1 MLKILL
7 WFPRILAILAIL
19 FMMMFSLDVFVGEDS
34 IGKKL
39 IGFLVHNIPAFVL
52 IAALV
57 IAWKNEIIGGLIFI
71 LLSLALAIFFN
82 SFSGNSGSLVILVPI
97 LITGALFILHH
108 VLSGREDRG

>member
-1 MLKILL
+1 MLKILF
-7 WFPRILAILAIL
+7 WFPRILGILAIL
-19 FMMMFSLDVFVGEDS
+19 FMMMFSLDVFGGEDS

-71 LLSLALAIFFN
+71 LLSLALAIFFRI
-82 SFSGNSGSLVILVPI
+82 FSGNSGSLVILLPI
-97 LITGALFILHH
+97 LITGALFILHD
-108 VLSGREDRG
+108 VLSAREDRG